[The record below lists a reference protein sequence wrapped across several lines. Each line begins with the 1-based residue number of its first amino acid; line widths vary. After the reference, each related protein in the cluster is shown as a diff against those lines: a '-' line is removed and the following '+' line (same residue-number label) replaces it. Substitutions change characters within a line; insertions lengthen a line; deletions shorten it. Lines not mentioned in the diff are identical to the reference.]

1 MKQLIETKGLTKEF
15 QHIKALDA
23 VDLKLEDNHIYGLLG
38 RNGAG
43 KTTLLNLLT
52 NRLFPTA
59 GEVLIDGENAV
70 ENDEA
75 QSKVYYMGEKNYLPD
90 TTTVKQLFEWT
101 RDFYPAFD
109 MEYACDLAKTFEL
122 NVRKKLKN
130 LSTGYLT
137 IAKLI
142 TALATDVPF
151 LALDEP
157 VLGLDA
163 NHRELFYRLLL
174 ENYAKKPRVIVIS
187 THLIEEVADIID
199 HVIIIKQGRIILDK
213 PAEEVRRMGYS
224 VSGKAGE
231 VEAYCRDKDVLS
243 VESLGG
249 LKTAA
254 ILGRPADVPADLEV
268 TVLDMQ
274 KLFVRLTN
282 A

>member
-1 MKQLIETKGLTKEF
+1 MKQFIETKGLTKTF
-15 QHIKALDA
+15 QHITALET
-23 VDLKLEDNHIYGLLG
+23 VDLTLEDNHIYGLLG

-43 KTTLLNLLT
+43 KTTLLNLIS
-52 NRLFPTA
+52 NRLFPTS
-59 GEVLIDGENAV
+59 GQVMIDGENAI
-70 ENDEA
+70 ENDRA
-75 QSKVYYMGEKNYLPD
+75 QSKVYYMGEKNYLPE

-101 RDFYPAFD
+101 EDFYPGFD
-109 MEYACDLAKTFEL
+109 REYAVSLTKKFDLNIK
-122 NVRKKLKN
+122 KKLKN

-142 TALATDVPF
+142 AALATDVPYLLF
-151 LALDEP
+151 DEP

-163 NHRELFYRLLL
+163 NHRELFYRELL

-199 HVIIIKQGRIILDK
+199 QVVIIKQGRIILDK

-224 VSGKAGE
+224 VSGKAEE
-231 VEAYCRDKDVLS
+231 VETYCRGKDVLS
-243 VESLGG
+243 VETLGG

-254 ILGRPADVPADLEV
+254 ILGTPDNMPAGLEV